1 MYYHATLEI
10 SGGSV
15 CCVITLRKNK
25 WRTEIHADAVELM
38 LKIIRLP
45 LMTHV
50 NSWSEVKISRTRVD
64 GVVIIYELMVISK

>member
-45 LMTHV
+45 LML
-50 NSWSEVKISRTRVD
+50 NSWRLEAKISRTRVD
-64 GVVIIYELMVISK
+64 DVVIIYELMVISK